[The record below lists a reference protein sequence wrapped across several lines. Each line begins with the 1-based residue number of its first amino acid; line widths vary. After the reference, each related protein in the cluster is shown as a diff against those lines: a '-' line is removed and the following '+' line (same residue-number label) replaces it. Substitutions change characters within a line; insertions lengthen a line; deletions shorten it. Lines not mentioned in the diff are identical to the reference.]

1 MKTNPS
7 NRGNNKQERLNRVN
21 ELENLV
27 EKHTRTERHLEQHS
41 DISSDDSLKCSIEK
55 QKKREGE
62 IDALKSKI
70 IFDDGGP
77 TNEKE
82 NIQKNMF
89 FSDGYI
95 NHNAD
100 HMSDVDL
107 KNLKDKQEN
116 RKDTLN
122 NL

>member
-1 MKTNPS
+1 MRTNEP
-7 NRGNNKQERLNRVN
+7 NRGNNKQERLNRIN
-21 ELENLV
+21 ELENVV

-41 DISSDDSLKCSIEK
+41 DISSEEALECAKEK
-55 QKKREGE
+55 QRKREDE
-62 IDALKSKI
+62 INALEYKI

-77 TNEKE
+77 TDERE
-82 NIQKNMF
+82 NIEKNMCF
-89 FSDGYI
+89 AEGYI

-107 KNLKDKQEN
+107 RNLKNKQEN
-116 RKDTLN
+116 RKDTLD

>member
-7 NRGNNKQERLNRVN
+7 NCGNTKQERLNRIN

-41 DISSDDSLKCSIEK
+41 DISSDEALECSIEK
-55 QKKREGE
+55 QKKREEE
-62 IDALKSKI
+62 INSLKSKI

-82 NIQKNMF
+82 NIEKNIF
-89 FSDGYI
+89 FSDGYM

-107 KNLKDKQEN
+107 TNLKNKQEN
-116 RKDTLN
+116 RKDTLHT
-122 NL
+122 L